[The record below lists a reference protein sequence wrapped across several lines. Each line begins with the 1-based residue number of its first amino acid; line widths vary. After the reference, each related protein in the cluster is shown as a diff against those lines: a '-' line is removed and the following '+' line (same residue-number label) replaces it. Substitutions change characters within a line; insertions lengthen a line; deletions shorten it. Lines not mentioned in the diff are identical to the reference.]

1 MKRLAV
7 VLHVK
12 LSVFESGHY
21 NLVVVL
27 VRTDVL
33 EWLVF

>member
-1 MKRLAV
+1 MKSLAV

-21 NLVVVL
+21 NLIVVL